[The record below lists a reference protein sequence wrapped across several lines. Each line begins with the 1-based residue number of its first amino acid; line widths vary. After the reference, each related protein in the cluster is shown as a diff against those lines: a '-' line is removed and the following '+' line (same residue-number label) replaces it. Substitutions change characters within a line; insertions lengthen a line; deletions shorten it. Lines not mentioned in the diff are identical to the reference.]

1 MGHSVPRR
9 QGRVTGMGIRGFEE
23 RFARER
29 RARLLAERLLA
40 QRSDELQSAN
50 KKLSEH
56 AYALSHTV
64 IAQREENAALIGRS
78 SRTQAALE
86 VATEKAV
93 IAERRLISKRASAI

>member
-1 MGHSVPRR
+1 
-9 QGRVTGMGIRGFEE
+9 MGIRGFEE